1 MGELINKK
9 FPSNDK
15 LKIRVMTRQEMDLAI
30 DWAAKEGWN
39 PGVHDAD
46 CFYTADQTGFLI
58 GLLQD
63 EPIAI
68 ISVVK
73 YGTTFAFLGFYIV
86 KPEYRGKGY
95 GIQIWNAG
103 MDSLVGR
110 TVGLDGVVAQQENYK
125 KSGFKLAYRNI
136 RFEGISRKTSQ
147 LSPNIIPLSSIPFE
161 ELYEYDKPFFPDDR
175 KDFLKCWINPPE
187 SSALA
192 IKQNSVL
199 NGYGVI
205 RACKNGYKIG
215 PLFADN
221 DELAEKLFTALTAS
235 VSEGSQIFID
245 TPEVNIDAVNMAKQ
259 YGMNISFETARMYK
273 GEFPNLPVDKIYS
286 VTSFELG

>member
-1 MGELINKK
+1 MGEIMIKK
-9 FPSNDK
+9 YPSSDK
-15 LKIRVMTRQEMDLAI
+15 LKIRVMTRQEVDLAI

-39 PGVHDAD
+39 PGLYDAD
-46 CFYTADQTGFLI
+46 CFYTTDQTGFLVC
-58 GLLQD
+58 LLEK

-73 YGTTFAFLGFYIV
+73 YGTSFAFLGFYIV
-86 KPEYRGKGY
+86 KPEFRGKGY

-103 MDSLVGR
+103 MNSLIGR
-110 TVGLDGVVAQQENYK
+110 TVGLDGVVAQQDNYK
-125 KSGFKLAYRNI
+125 KSGFMLAYRNI
-136 RFEGISRKTSQ
+136 RFEGLSRKTLQ

-175 KDFLKCWINPPE
+175 KDFLKCWINQPE
-187 SSALA
+187 SSSLA
-192 IKQNSVL
+192 IKQNRAL
-199 NGYGVI
+199 RGYGVI
-205 RACKNGYKIG
+205 RKCRTGYKIG

-221 DELAEKLFTALTAS
+221 HKFAEELFNALT
-235 VSEGSQIFID
+235 VYVPEGSQIFID
-245 TPEVNIDAVNMAKQ
+245 TPEVNREAVEMAKRN
-259 YGMNISFETARMYK
+259 GMTLSFETARMYR

>member
-1 MGELINKK
+1 MGEIINKK
-9 FPSNDK
+9 FPSSDK
-15 LKIRVMTRQEMDLAI
+15 FKIRVMRRQEIDLAI
-30 DWAAKEGWN
+30 DWAAKEGWD
-39 PGVHDAD
+39 PGLHDAD
-46 CFYTADQTGFLI
+46 CFYTADQMGFLI
-58 GLLQD
+58 GLLED

-103 MDSLVGR
+103 MDSLAGR

-136 RFEGISRKTSQ
+136 RFEGVSRKASQ
-147 LSPNIIPLSSIPFE
+147 LSPNIIPLSSIPFK
-161 ELYEYDKPFFPDDR
+161 ELYEYDKLFFPDDR
-175 KDFLKCWINPPE
+175 KDFLKCWINQPE
-187 SSALA
+187 SSSLA
-192 IKQNSVL
+192 IKQNGEL

-205 RACKNGYKIG
+205 RTCRNGYKIG

-221 DELAEKLFTALTAS
+221 AELAEKLFTALTAS
-235 VSEGSQIFID
+235 VPEGSQIFID
-245 TPEVNIDAVNMAKQ
+245 TPEVNREAVDMAKR
-259 YGMNISFETARMYK
+259 YDMNISFETARMYR
-273 GEFPNLPVDKIYS
+273 GEFPNLPVDKIFS

>member
-1 MGELINKK
+1 MGEIINKK

-15 LKIRVMTRQEMDLAI
+15 FNIRVMGRQEIDLAI

-39 PGVHDAD
+39 PGLHDAD

-58 GLLQD
+58 GLLED
-63 EPIAI
+63 EPIVI

-103 MDSLVGR
+103 MDSLTGR

-136 RFEGISRKTSQ
+136 RFEGISKKTSQ
-147 LSPNIIPLSSIPFE
+147 FSPNIIPLSSIPFE
-161 ELYEYDKPFFPDDR
+161 ELCEYDKPFFPDDR
-175 KDFLKCWINPPE
+175 KDFLKCWINQPE
-187 SSALA
+187 SSSLA
-192 IKQNSVL
+192 IKQNGEL

-205 RACKNGYKIG
+205 RTCRNGYKIG

-221 DELAEKLFTALTAS
+221 AELAGNLFIALTAS
-235 VSEGSQIFID
+235 VPEGSQIFID
-245 TPEVNIDAVNMAKQ
+245 TPEVNKNAVDMAKR
-259 YGMNISFETARMYK
+259 YGMNISFETARMYR